1 MINRRAI
8 KLLFAASTLLS
19 PFVAAPVFA
28 AEQVQDIVV
37 TAQKREERLQEVP
50 IALTALSSAQIET
63 RGLSNMASI
72 SALAPNLTTSM
83 AVSGGSDVTMA
94 IRGQSVADALL
105 TQDGPVGLYI
115 DGVINS
121 RISGA
126 LTDLVDLERIEVLRG
141 PQGTLY
147 GRNTTGG
154 AVNFI
159 TRKPAKEF
167 GITQKF
173 GVQTFNGFTSRTA
186 VDTGEIGDTGL
197 SATFNFLYKKIDGY
211 IDNLARPSDEDP
223 GAENVRAGR
232 FALNYDRGGAFRANY
247 QIIHSASET
256 GNVAGQITAVGS
268 VFRAPA
274 VTLPLITSERRDE
287 FNSSALGTA
296 DSILTMHNLTAEY
309 DINENLLLKSITGY
323 RKWQDTSEGA
333 VFGEE
338 MTFITPNATF
348 TGLTTA
354 TGVPFIGANERSH
367 EQFSQEVQ
375 LNGQYGDK
383 VAGGDRVN
391 FALGGYWFTDRGS
404 ERQTSTLIFPTFIPG
419 FGPVAFGSSN
429 PFSYNTTSE
438 SWAVFGQA
446 SFTPNILNDK
456 LRVTAG
462 LRYSADKKAT
472 TLFNS
477 NTVFVPARA
486 QAEADFDAVTY
497 LAKAQYFLTEDLNA
511 YISYSKGYK
520 AGGFNTRGSLEK
532 FSPEILYSYEVGLKA
547 NWFDRRL
554 QTNIAAFFN
563 ELGDQQVAQ
572 FVAGPTGAVSI
583 VSNAGQSEYTG
594 LEFEIVA
601 KPMDGVTLDWNMG
614 FVNPEFKEY
623 ITSDPGSL
631 LPFDAS
637 NVARFGYVSQTT
649 GAAGI
654 QYDSKPI
661 AAFHEGKI
669 QARLEA
675 VWQSKQDFHPAIFY
689 PSGAADNP
697 NVNATTSDARTII
710 NARIAL
716 QDVDMGSLGLVD
728 FSLWGKN
735 LGDEEYVVQGVDF
748 GALDFA
754 TQAFGAPLTAGFEVT
769 LRY

>member
-1 MINRRAI
+1 MTRRMTI
-8 KLLFAASTLLS
+8 RYVLAASTLLS

-50 IALTALSSAQIET
+50 IAVTALSAAQIET
-63 RGLSNMASI
+63 RGLTTMASI

-126 LTDLVDLERIEVLRG
+126 LTDLIDLQRIEVLRG

-159 TRKPAKEF
+159 TRKPGKEF

-173 GVQTFNGFTSRTA
+173 GVQTYGGVTSRTSI
-186 VDTGEIGDTGL
+186 DTGEIGDTGL
-197 SATFNFLYKKIDGY
+197 TATFNLLYKKIGGY
-211 IDNLARPSDEDP
+211 WDNLARPDKEDP

-232 FALNYDRGGAFRANY
+232 FAINYDKGGAFRANY
-247 QIIHSASET
+247 QIIHSESET
-256 GNVAGQITAVGS
+256 GNVAGQITGVGP
-268 VFRAPA
+268 VFRGPA
-274 VTLPLITSERRDE
+274 VTLPLITSQRRDE
-287 FNSSALGTA
+287 FNYPALGTA
-296 DSILTMHNLTAEY
+296 DSILTMHNFTAEY
-309 DINENLLLKSITGY
+309 DLNENLMLKSITGY
-323 RKWQDTSEGA
+323 RKWQDTSQGA

-338 MTFITPNATF
+338 MTYITPNATF

-367 EQFSQEVQ
+367 EQFTQEVQ

-383 VAGGDRVN
+383 VAGGDRLN
-391 FALGGYWFTDRGS
+391 FALGGYWFSDNGS

-419 FGPVAFGSSN
+419 FGPVAFGASN

-456 LRVTAG
+456 LRFTGG

-486 QAEADFDAVTY
+486 EANADFDAVTY
-497 LAKAQYFLTEDLNA
+497 LAKAQYFLTDDLNA
-511 YISYSKGYK
+511 YVSYSKGYK

-532 FSPEILYSYEVGLKA
+532 FDPEILYSYEAGLKA

-563 ELGDQQVAQ
+563 ELQDQQVAQ
-572 FVAGPTGAVSI
+572 FIAGPTGAISI
-583 VSNAGQSEYTG
+583 VSNAGKSEYTG

-601 KPMDGVTLDWNMG
+601 KPMQGITLDWNMG
-614 FVNPEFKEY
+614 FVNPEYKEY
-623 ITSDPGSL
+623 ITNDPGTL
-631 LPFDAS
+631 LPFDAAK
-637 NVARFGYVSQTT
+637 VARFGYVSQTT
-649 GAAGI
+649 GAAGV
-654 QYDSKPI
+654 QYDSQPI
-661 AAFHEGKI
+661 AAFRDGKI
-669 QARLEA
+669 QARVEA

-710 NARIAL
+710 NARISL
-716 QDVDMGSLGLVD
+716 QDVTFGAGTVD

-754 TQAFGAPLTAGFEVT
+754 TQSFGAPLTAGFEVAF
-769 LRY
+769 RY